1 MDHKIALEQ
10 ADLQTGLNL
19 SIARQRYEAAA
30 QAMQMA
36 EAEFIAALRLRLGL
50 DERWVLRDW
59 LRGFEEVGDGNDN
72 V

>member
-1 MDHKIALEQ
+1 M
-10 ADLQTGLNL
+10 QTGLNL
-19 SIARQRYEAAA
+19 SIARQRYEAARSDA
-30 QAMQMA
+30 MA